1 MTCARLARSTKH
13 CKSIYLAK
21 TLNSRSE
28 LASSHVLQTI
38 LDDVTQA
45 QHTQVLQ
52 KAQDWLADNDALN
65 LLEMLLWSGYEDVR
79 EQ

>member
-1 MTCARLARSTKH
+1 M
-13 CKSIYLAK
+13 
-21 TLNSRSE
+21 
-28 LASSHVLQTI
+28 
-38 LDDVTQA
+38 
-45 QHTQVLQ
+45 LQ